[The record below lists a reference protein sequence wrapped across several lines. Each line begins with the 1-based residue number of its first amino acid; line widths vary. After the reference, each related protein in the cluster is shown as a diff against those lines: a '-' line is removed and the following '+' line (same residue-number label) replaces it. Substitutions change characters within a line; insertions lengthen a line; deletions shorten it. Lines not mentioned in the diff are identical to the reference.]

1 MRYLGARKEQQ
12 DYVSVF
18 RVNAGGD
25 LPGSRQTY
33 AVGVLTDGVGGL
45 GHGREAGELVNLSAS
60 EAMRAELAAG
70 PTSEEA
76 LLAITKKAAI
86 TANQSLRDLRI
97 ENEYGRCG
105 TTLIIAVIFGRSLV
119 YLSIGDSVILT
130 IDDAGNVAKINQAHI
145 LNVGGRRVLASA
157 ILGEEIDQVDQGRFD
172 LRRLGTSA
180 VLLSSDGLSGIADDQ
195 LKKIL
200 ISKSKTKLSDIVK
213 IAQTKNSEVQDNLSM
228 ILFEIV

>member
-1 MRYLGARKEQQ
+1 
-12 DYVSVF
+12 
-18 RVNAGGD
+18 
-25 LPGSRQTY
+25 
-33 AVGVLTDGVGGL
+33 
-45 GHGREAGELVNLSAS
+45 
-60 EAMRAELAAG
+60 MRAELAAG

-157 ILGEEIDQVDQGRFD
+157 ILGEEIDQVDQGSFD